1 MASAR
6 AAISLSFSEDFPVGH
21 SAHVFK
27 ASVNEGAGFVN
38 GGGDFADILIGEF
51 GEGVGEMD
59 VLERILNVL
68 VSQQALHVHDVL
80 GLRVFH
86 RGFPMT
92 ERAQAN
98 QVNPWVQQPSCDA
111 LPLLTVVPRKI
122 GQLHGEAG
130 AHESG
135 SAAEGVI
142 RMTRSVEEEGD
153 VHLGNGFFIGWV
165 LADYVESDFLI
176 QFDGFCLI

>member
-1 MASAR
+1 
-6 AAISLSFSEDFPVGH
+6 
-21 SAHVFK
+21 
-27 ASVNEGAGFVN
+27 
-38 GGGDFADILIGEF
+38 
-51 GEGVGEMD
+51 MD

-68 VSQQALHVHDVL
+68 VSQQALHANDVF
-80 GLRVFH
+80 GFRVFH
-86 RGFPMT
+86 RGFPVT
-92 ERAQAN
+92 ESSQAN
-98 QVNPWVQQPSCDA
+98 QVNPWVSQPSCDA
-111 LPLLTVVPRKI
+111 LPLLTMVPRKM
-122 GQLHGEAG
+122 GQFHGESC

-142 RMTRSVEEEGD
+142 RMTRSAEEEGD